1 MNKTYKL
8 LLILIGLALLSGPV
22 AGQDQDTAKIAADRI
37 ENYKEQVK
45 RLLSFFEFSLNTLG
59 DPETPTREKEIII
72 NDSFLKAFRDE
83 EVMIEDDLDENR
95 EMVTHKS
102 VQAYLKDVDF
112 FFKEVEFDIKTQEI
126 LPQFNDRGELYFKVI
141 ATRNLKGVT
150 VEGDSV
156 LNDRLRYFEL
166 NLDESDE
173 ILKIVSIYTTR
184 LNEREELVNWW
195 GNLPMAWK
203 RILGDDTYIVDSIS
217 LSQVES
223 LEDSVFVVMRDTLIT
238 IEIDTFL
245 VFGVDS
251 LRIKETDTLSKKV
264 YDSIPINT
272 GLVFNILQKIVDT
285 RSLDLSGNLN
295 INSLKPLRKLTSL
308 ESLDISNTLVDN
320 LFPIRNLIRLEL
332 LAASGTAITD
342 IEPLVYSTRLR
353 NLDISHTRVRS
364 VSAVSNMRDLESL
377 DISNTPVDSLYPVS
391 SLSKMRDLRFE
402 NSEIRDLTALSGLS
416 ELELLNCSGTMV
428 TSLRPVEFLV
438 RIERLYIERTGIK
451 DLSPLENIDNLRI
464 LYADGSEINS
474 LKGLEDLPALR
485 YIYCDGAPI
494 KAAEAQRFM
503 LANKDVLVVY
513 ESETLSKWWQ
523 DLEPG
528 WKKVFRS
535 YISLDTVPT
544 KEQLH
549 EITLLKSIDISGNDE
564 IGDITPLSKLSTL
577 VGLSMNDTEISS
589 LKPLQDL
596 IDLETISANN
606 TPVRELSPLSD
617 LLNLRQL
624 SLKNTLVTSLE
635 ELEGLTNLRRVN
647 IENTGVENL
656 HPLATNQSLQK
667 VFCDGTSVVQENVT
681 GLRTILP
688 GCLVIYQTPEL
699 KAWWG
704 SLNNTWKNVFIDKA
718 GVEHNPG
725 REQLQQI
732 ADLETVS
739 INNMTEIDYLDP
751 LKKLIYLSE
760 LSFSGCQVA
769 DISTLTE
776 NKDLTKLDLSN
787 NPIVDITPLSSLEDL
802 TELNLSNTPVDE
814 LDPITGL
821 IRLQYL
827 KFSGT
832 EVKKLD
838 PLSGLRLLKVIEC
851 YNTRV
856 RKLDPI
862 LELPNL
868 ELLKCYNTKIS
879 ERRIEEFKSLNP
891 DCEVIY
897 Y

>member
-8 LLILIGLALLSGPV
+8 LLILIGLTLLSGPV

-112 FFKEVEFDIKTQEI
+112 FFKEVELDIKTQEI

-150 VEGDSV
+150 IEGDSV

-195 GNLPMAWK
+195 EDLPLAWK
-203 RILGDDTYIVDSIS
+203 EIFGNDTYLVDSIS

-223 LEDSVFVVMRDTLIT
+223 LEDSVFVVMRDTLVT

-245 VFGVDS
+245 VFGADT
-251 LRIKETDTLSKKV
+251 LRIRETDTLETTIR
-264 YDSIPINT
+264 DSIPINT
-272 GLVFNILQKIVDT
+272 DLVFNILQKIIDI

-295 INSLKPLRKLTSL
+295 IRSLKPLRKLTNL
-308 ESLDISNTLVDN
+308 ESLDISNTLIDD
-320 LFPIRNLIRLEL
+320 LFPIRNLIRIEL
-332 LAASGTAITD
+332 LAASGTAIND

-353 NLDISHTRVRS
+353 NLDISNTRVGS
-364 VSAVSNMRDLESL
+364 VSAVSNMRELERL
-377 DISNTPVDSLYPVS
+377 DFSNTPVDSLFPAS
-391 SLSKMRDLRFE
+391 SLSGMRDLRFE
-402 NSEIRDLTALSGLS
+402 NSGIDDLTALSGLS
-416 ELELLNCSGTMV
+416 ELELLNCSGTQV
-428 TSLRPVEFLV
+428 NSLEPVGFLV
-438 RIERLYIERTGIK
+438 RIERLYIERTGIA
-451 DLSPLENIDNLRI
+451 DLSPLENLENLRI
-464 LYADGSEINS
+464 LYADGSEIKS

-485 YIYCDGAPI
+485 YIYCDGTDI
-494 KAAEAQRFM
+494 EAAEAQRFM
-503 LANKDVLVVY
+503 FANEDVLVVY
-513 ESETLSKWWQ
+513 ESETLGKWWQ
-523 DLEPG
+523 GLDTE
-528 WKKVFRS
+528 WKNVFRS
-535 YISLDTVPT
+535 YISLDSVPT

-549 EITLLKSIDISGNDE
+549 KITLIKSIDISGNDK
-564 IGDITPLSKLSTL
+564 IKDITPLSKLTTL
-577 VGLSMNDTEISS
+577 VSLLMNDTEIFS

-596 IDLETISANN
+596 VDLETVSADN
-606 TPVRELSPLSD
+606 TPVEDLSPLSD

-624 SLKNTLVTSLE
+624 SLKNTLITTLE
-635 ELEGLTNLRRVN
+635 ELDGLTNLRRVN
-647 IENTGVENL
+647 IENTGVKDL
-656 HPLATNQSLQK
+656 LPLKTNQSLQK
-667 VFCDGTSVVQENVT
+667 VYCDGTGLYQENVT
-681 GLRTILP
+681 ELRAILP
-688 GCLVIYQTPEL
+688 GCLIIYQTPEL

-704 SLNNTWKNVFIDKA
+704 SLNDTWKDVFMEKT
-718 GVEHNPG
+718 GLKENPG

-732 ADLETVS
+732 GNLEAVS
-739 INNMTEIDYLDP
+739 VDNLTEIDYLDP
-751 LKKLIYLSE
+751 LKKLIYLE
-760 LSFSGCQVA
+760 DLSFSGCQVT
-769 DISTLTE
+769 DITPLEE
-776 NKDLTKLDLSN
+776 NGRLKKLNLSN
-787 NPIVDITPLSSLEDL
+787 NPVVDITPLASLKEL

-814 LDPITGL
+814 LDPVSGL
-821 IRLQYL
+821 IKLQHL

-838 PLSGLRLLKVIEC
+838 PLSVLRLLKVIEC

-862 LELPNL
+862 LNLPNL
-868 ELLKCYNTKIS
+868 EMLKCYNTRIS
-879 ERRIEEFKSLNP
+879 DRRIEEFKSLNP